1 VSRRDAS
8 VLLVGIGGLGSPAA
22 LVLAMSGVGRIGI
35 CDDDEVEEANLH
47 RQILFR
53 PDDVG
58 RPKIDAAKDALA
70 ALAPGIT
77 IETHA
82 TRLLPHN
89 ATDLVRGY
97 DLVVEGSDNFATKFL
112 TADACR
118 IAGRP
123 VVHGAAVRWH
133 GTALAVLAEG
143 RPCYRCVFE
152 DLPTSATSR
161 DAPNCDEAGVMGPVV
176 GLVGALQ
183 ADLALALL
191 DGKDVGGTLV
201 TVERE
206 RVRRRRVR
214 PRAGCAL
221 CGPGRDI
228 GAIERARYLAST

>member
-1 VSRRDAS
+1 
-8 VLLVGIGGLGSPAA
+8 VLLVGVGGLGSPAA
-22 LVLAMSGVGRIGI
+22 IVLARAGVGRLGI
-35 CDDDEVEEANLH
+35 CDDDDVEIENLH
-47 RQILFR
+47 RQILFGEA
-53 PDDVG
+53 DVG

-70 ALAPGIT
+70 RLAPGIAV
-77 IETHA
+77 EAHA

-89 ATDLVRGY
+89 AVELVRGY

-123 VVHGAAVRWH
+123 VVHGAAVRWR
-133 GTALAVLAEG
+133 GTVLAVLAEG

-152 DLPTSATSR
+152 DLPSGEGPSCA
-161 DAPNCDEAGVMGPVV
+161 EAGVMGPVV

-191 DGKDVGGTLV
+191 DGGDVGGTLV

-214 PRAGCAL
+214 SRTGCAL
-221 CGPGRDI
+221 CGPRRDI
-228 GAIERARYLAST
+228 GAIDRARYLATN